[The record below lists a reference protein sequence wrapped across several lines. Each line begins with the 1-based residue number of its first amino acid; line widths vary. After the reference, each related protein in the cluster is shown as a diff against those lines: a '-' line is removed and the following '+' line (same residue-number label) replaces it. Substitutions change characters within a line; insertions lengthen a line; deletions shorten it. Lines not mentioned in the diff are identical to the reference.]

1 MGPCIARS
9 IVAAALAC
17 PLVAGAQAN
26 APAPGAAAQG
36 TSAAVRLPPQNYGAQ
51 PGFFRSA
58 PEMAAFERADAGVI
72 PATAPAQPAAAP
84 AVTPAHPMAAPAV
97 ATTVVA
103 APAAPERVPDPTQNL
118 QWAERQMD
126 RSEATAAQQ
135 RQLTT
140 TPPPVAPGAYNG
152 ATDPADR

>member
-9 IVAAALAC
+9 IVIASLAFPLAAA
-17 PLVAGAQAN
+17 AQAT
-26 APAPGAAAQG
+26 APAPGTAAQG

-58 PEMAAFERADAGVI
+58 PEMAAFERADAGVL
-72 PATAPAQPAAAP
+72 PATAPAQPAPPTAA
-84 AVTPAHPMAAPAV
+84 TPAHPMAAPA
-97 ATTVVA
+97 AATTTVV
-103 APAAPERVPDPTQNL
+103 APAAPERVADPTQNL

-126 RSEATAAQQ
+126 RAETAAVQQ
-135 RQLTT
+135 RQLNTA
-140 TPPPVAPGAYNG
+140 PPPVAPGAFNG